1 MPSVSRRETIGEFI
15 AACRA
20 GDEARAV
27 AHFTEEAV
35 FREPDR
41 EPIAGRGAIRE
52 HFAKFFH
59 HGPEWRWIVEEILEA
74 GDRSTVVY
82 RFAIKDSTGEWREH
96 DGCAIVTF
104 EGKSIAEW
112 REFRG

>member
-1 MPSVSRRETIGEFI
+1 MIEDFI

-27 AHFTEEAV
+27 AHFTAEGV

-41 EPIAGRGAIRE
+41 AQLVGRSAIRD
-52 HFAKFFH
+52 HFARFFH
-59 HGPEWRWIVEEILEA
+59 HGPQWRWSIDEILEA

-82 RFAIKDSTGEWREH
+82 RFALQGSNGEWREH
-96 DGCAIVTF
+96 DGCAVVTF
-104 EGKSIAEW
+104 EGEAIAVW